1 MINLQNV
8 VKYNDELIFAIDD
21 NTTIGNVRI
30 VVNFLIFAIFGLI
43 LYNVVYFSILS
54 DRKDLGIMT
63 SLGMDKKVL
72 YEIVTYRIVFY
83 FVLAIPL
90 GILSGVIVNNL
101 LFEKFVA
108 HFLGTESKQLL
119 VDDFKVNVDI
129 VLSSAIITLSILLPS
144 LLGTLYYIFSDTPI
158 EIINAS
164 NQDIEYYRR
173 KTEESNKILFK
184 NKLINYG
191 FHNTL
196 RNKKKNY
203 NNNMHYDNCF

>member
-1 MINLQNV
+1 M
-8 VKYNDELIFAIDD
+8 
-21 NTTIGNVRI
+21 
-30 VVNFLIFAIFGLI
+30 IFAIFGLI

-119 VDDFKVNVDI
+119 VDDFKVYVF
-129 VLSSAIITLSILLPS
+129 
-144 LLGTLYYIFSDTPI
+144 Y
-158 EIINAS
+158 
-164 NQDIEYYRR
+164 
-173 KTEESNKILFK
+173 
-184 NKLINYG
+184 
-191 FHNTL
+191 
-196 RNKKKNY
+196 
-203 NNNMHYDNCF
+203 